1 MDPTMRF
8 MKDPW
13 FTLVVAGLKKMEV
26 RFAEPRPPMPGR
38 PAPTA
43 PGFEDLKKGDVIT
56 WSNKD
61 LGMPKFPRTCKVEV
75 TGVIQTTTTDLQKT
89 LTATATRLTSVFPTV
104 ESWDE
109 AKACLGALGNSEVEK
124 KVVLFSFKRV

>member
-1 MDPTMRF
+1 MR
-8 MKDPW
+8 DPW

-26 RFAEPRPPMPGR
+26 RFAEPRPPMAGR
-38 PAPTA
+38 PAPAA

-61 LGMPKFPRTCKVEV
+61 LGMPKFQRTCKVEV
-75 TGVIQTTTTDLQKT
+75 TGVIQTTTTDLQKA
-89 LTATATRLTSVFPTV
+89 LTATATRLTLVFPTV
-104 ESWDE
+104 ASWDE

-124 KVVLFSFKRV
+124 KVVLFSFKKV